1 MQHYCQYLIA
11 LQYPFP
17 SDLYIGLFRL
27 KFSASMKNENK
38 NKTENVKGR
47 MAYSNQRLICEIDK
61 AVASFHWEHTD
72 IMLVP
77 RVHYFIIDA

>member
-1 MQHYCQYLIA
+1 
-11 LQYPFP
+11 
-17 SDLYIGLFRL
+17 
-27 KFSASMKNENK
+27 MKNENK

-47 MAYSNQRLICEIDK
+47 MEYSNQWLICEIDK

-77 RVHYFIIDA
+77 RVHYFIIDAWVASMMRGRCIKCCDVYYLLNDLKRE